1 MSKIVLM
8 IFLCVSLQA
17 CSALGDGS
25 KADVPSILDNKPEV
39 KKEPSGLAAI
49 SEFMAVMAAIKTQT
63 E

>member
-1 MSKIVLM
+1 MSKVVLM

-17 CSALGDGS
+17 CNTLGGGT
-25 KADVPSILDNKPEV
+25 KADVPSILTNKAEE

-49 SEFMAVMAAIKTQT
+49 SEFMAVMAAVKAQT

>member
-1 MSKIVLM
+1 MTKIVLM
-8 IFLCVSLQA
+8 MFLCVSLQS
-17 CSALGDGS
+17 CSTLGEAP

-49 SEFMAVMAAIKTQT
+49 SEFMAVMALIKAQT